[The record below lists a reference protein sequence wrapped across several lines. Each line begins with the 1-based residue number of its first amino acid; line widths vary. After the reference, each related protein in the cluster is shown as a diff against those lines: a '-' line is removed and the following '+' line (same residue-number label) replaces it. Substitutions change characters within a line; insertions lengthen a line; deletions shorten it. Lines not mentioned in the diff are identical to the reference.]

1 MFKMNCQKY
10 FAKLQKMKKAQS
22 TIKSIK
28 IGKQPGTTYCLGCKD
43 YTQKKWK
50 WQIKYSE
57 ESFTVLFANLIN
69 QDFWSKK

>member
-1 MFKMNCQKY
+1 MNCQKY

-43 YTQKKWK
+43 YK
-50 WQIKYSE
+50 
-57 ESFTVLFANLIN
+57 
-69 QDFWSKK
+69 